1 MKTDKKIQKIVAAAF
16 IHKDGKL
23 LIARRAPTKTFLP
36 GVYELP
42 GGHIEFGETME
53 KGLAREIKEEFHV
66 DVKIGNPFYVFTYT
80 NKDNTAHAIE
90 VDYFAT
96 LVDPNQ
102 NIELNAEDHSEFRWV
117 ERADFLNFFIGNETE
132 GEAAKKGF
140 TILHEKIDN
149 IR

>member
-1 MKTDKKIQKIVAAAF
+1 MNTDKKIQKIVASAF

-23 LIARRAPTKTFLP
+23 LIARRALTESFLP
-36 GVYELP
+36 GVYEMP

-53 KGLAREIKEEFHV
+53 EGLAREIKEELHV
-66 DVKIGNPFYVFTYT
+66 DVKIGEPFYVFTT
-80 NKDNTAHAIE
+80 TDSEIQHTIE

-96 LVDPNQ
+96 LIDPNQ
-102 NIELNAEDHSEFRWV
+102 NIELNPEDHSEFRWV
-117 ERADFLNFFIGNETE
+117 DRADFLNFFIGFEAE

-140 TILHEKIDN
+140 TILNEKIDN

>member
-1 MKTDKKIQKIVAAAF
+1 MNTNKKIQKIVAAAF

-23 LIARRAPTKTFLP
+23 LIARRSSTKSFLP

-53 KGLAREIKEEFHV
+53 NGLFREIKEEFHV
-66 DVKIGNPFYVFTYT
+66 DVKIGDPFYVFTYT
-80 NKDNTAHAIE
+80 DKNNTAHAIE

-96 LVDPNQ
+96 LVDSDQ

-117 ERADFLNFFIGNETE
+117 GREDFLNFFIGNEAE

-140 TILHEKIDN
+140 TILNKKN
-149 IR
+149 